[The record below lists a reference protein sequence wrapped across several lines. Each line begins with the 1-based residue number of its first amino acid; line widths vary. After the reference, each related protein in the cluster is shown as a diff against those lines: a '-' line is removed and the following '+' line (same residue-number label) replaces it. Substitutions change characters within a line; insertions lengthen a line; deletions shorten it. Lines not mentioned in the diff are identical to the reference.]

1 MTENELRKIAREIA
15 DNIFNPRDRDGHTLI
30 SLLNSATKRL
40 TSRYEADLLAVLIN
54 EESNVLIKEKS
65 DNILAEYA
73 KLREKDKEALKERLN
88 RVIAEAE
95 KERKRF
101 EADKYAYYYNI
112 FQIGEA

>member
-40 TSRYEADLLAVLIN
+40 TSQYEADLLAVLIN

-65 DNILAEYA
+65 DNILAEFA
-73 KLREKDKEALKERLN
+73 KLREKDKEAEERLN